1 MLRGIRTA
9 SANWL
14 GRIVMG
20 VVLGLIAVSF
30 AIWGI
35 GDIFKGFGRSGLAR
49 IGGTEITIENF
60 RSLYSERLQ
69 QLGRQLGRP
78 ITLDQARQMGIDQQ
92 LVGQL
97 IGEATLDERVK
108 TLRLGISDAEMSRRI
123 TTNPEFQGPTGQFDR
138 QLFEMRLRNN
148 QTTERRFIDEQ
159 RRLILRRQ
167 LAGTVLNGTQ
177 LPKAA
182 MEAAERYQNEQRTI
196 EYVLLERA
204 QAGEIPDPTP
214 EQLAKYFEERKG
226 QFRAP
231 EVRKIVILPLIPG
244 EQAMWT
250 SVSDA
255 DVQKAYEDR
264 RARYLTPERRE
275 LQQIV
280 FGNQEEAQA
289 AADRIAKGESFL
301 DVAKER
307 KLTEKEIDLGLL
319 TKAAIID
326 QAVGNAAF
334 ALKENEVSAPVKGR
348 FGIVLV
354 RVVKIVPEEVR
365 PFEQVREELRKELAN
380 ERARAEILPLY
391 DKIED
396 ERSIGRP
403 LAEAAANLKLA
414 VRTVE
419 VTRQGVGPDGEPVK
433 NIPDAQRLIT
443 QAFNAEVGVEN
454 DPLQVQGGYVWYEV
468 AGITPERD
476 RTLDEVKQEV
486 ETRWR
491 NDQVANLLRAKA
503 TELIEKL
510 KAGTP
515 FAEVAKA
522 AGLTVETRTEIKR
535 GNAVAPFSGRTV
547 DAIFRTAKDAYG
559 AAEAAAPGEQMVFR
573 VTDITMP
580 EVDAKS
586 EDVARIRETLNRGFT
601 EDVFGGYLGHLQRQV
616 GVTINE
622 NALKQVVTGQSS
634 GAAGN

>member
-20 VVLGLIAVSF
+20 AVFGLIAISF

-35 GDIFKGFGRSGLAR
+35 GDVFRGFGRSGLAR
-49 IGGTEITIENF
+49 IGGTEITIEQF

-78 ITLDQARQMGIDQQ
+78 ITLDQAQQMGLDKQ

-108 TLRLGISDAEMSRRI
+108 ALGLGISDAEMSRRI
-123 TTNPEFQGPTGQFDR
+123 MDNPEFRGPTGQFDR
-138 QLFEMRLRNN
+138 QLFEMRLRQN
-148 QTTERRFIDEQ
+148 QTNERRFLDEQ

-167 LAGTVLNGTQ
+167 LAGTVINGTQ

-182 MEAAERYQNEQRTI
+182 MEAADRFQNEQRSV

-214 EQLAKYFEERKG
+214 EQLAKYFEERKAL
-226 QFRAP
+226 FRAP
-231 EVRKIVILPLIPG
+231 EYRRIVILPLIPG

-250 SVSDA
+250 TVSDA

-280 FGNQEEAQA
+280 FNNQEDAQA

-301 DVAKER
+301 DIAKER
-307 KLTEKEIDLGLL
+307 KLTEKETDLGLL
-319 TKAAIID
+319 TRAAIID
-326 QAVGNAAF
+326 QAIANAAF
-334 ALKENEVSAPVKGR
+334 ALQENGVSEPVKGR

-354 RVVKIVPEEVR
+354 RVVKIEPEAVR
-365 PFEQVREELRKELAN
+365 PFAEVRDELRKELAN

-414 VRTVE
+414 VRTIE
-419 VTRQGVGPDGEPVK
+419 VNRQGVTPSGKPEV

-468 AGITPERD
+468 AAITPERE
-476 RTLDEVKQEV
+476 RKLDEVKDEL

-491 NDQVANLLRAKA
+491 DDQVANLLRAKA
-503 TELIEKL
+503 AELLEKL
-510 KAGTP
+510 KAGAP
-515 FAEVAKA
+515 FADVMKA
-522 AGLTVETRTEIKR
+522 AGLKVETRADIKR
-535 GNAVAPFSGRTV
+535 GNAVAPFSARTI
-547 DAIFRTAKDAYG
+547 DAIFRTAKDAYDT
-559 AAEAAAPGEQMVFR
+559 ADAAAPGEQIVFR
-573 VTDITMP
+573 VTGITMP
-580 EVDAKS
+580 EVDPKS
-586 EDVARIRETLNRGFT
+586 EDAARIRDALNQGFST
-601 EDVFGGYLGHLQRQV
+601 DVFGGYLAYLQRLV
-616 GVTINE
+616 GVTIND
-622 NALKQVVTGQSS
+622 NALRQVVTGQSQS
-634 GAAGN
+634 QSSN